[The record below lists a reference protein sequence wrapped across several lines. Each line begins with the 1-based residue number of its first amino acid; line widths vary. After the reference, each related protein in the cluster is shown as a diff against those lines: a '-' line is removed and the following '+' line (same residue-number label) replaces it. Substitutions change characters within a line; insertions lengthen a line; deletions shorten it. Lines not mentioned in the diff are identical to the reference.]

1 MERFRIAGKFKAR
14 FVDLLNLQIS
24 KLTKP
29 TGFTKPTEITKPT
42 GFTKPTGLKKPT
54 GLTKPTRF
62 TKPTGLNKPTE
73 LNKLTGFTI
82 FWKIAEIGKISWS
95 AQFATS

>member
-1 MERFRIAGKFKAR
+1 MLERFRIAGKVKAR

-24 KLTKP
+24 TL
-29 TGFTKPTEITKPT
+29 TKPT
-42 GFTKPTGLKKPT
+42 GFTKPTGLNKP
-54 GLTKPTRF
+54 P
-62 TKPTGLNKPTE
+62 GLNKPTE
-73 LNKLTGFTI
+73 LNKLTGFTT